1 MAARIS
7 EREWMW
13 AARNLVAVLAAI
25 LLAAI
30 LSHAQV
36 FREASLGSNGFSAAE
51 VVHLVGWGTALAL
64 IWVSAWDAAAQLPA
78 SSPGLRFLHHAL
90 PPLATL
96 VILPAVYGL
105 LHPFLKDRAA
115 IVFSW
120 IFVLLLIPTA
130 VWLGLVLYENADA
143 LVLAATNAT
152 CRISARARRSERT
165 CQTCGK
171 PVMAEAKFCGSCG
184 AFLPQTTRSEDRT
197 ANAPAEKRPPSG
209 ATGPA

>member
-1 MAARIS
+1 
-7 EREWMW
+7 
-13 AARNLVAVLAAI
+13 
-25 LLAAI
+25 
-30 LSHAQV
+30 
-36 FREASLGSNGFSAAE
+36 
-51 VVHLVGWGTALAL
+51 
-64 IWVSAWDAAAQLPA
+64 
-78 SSPGLRFLHHAL
+78 
-90 PPLATL
+90 LATL

-105 LHPFLKDRAA
+105 LHPFLKDRAV
-115 IVFSW
+115 IVFSR